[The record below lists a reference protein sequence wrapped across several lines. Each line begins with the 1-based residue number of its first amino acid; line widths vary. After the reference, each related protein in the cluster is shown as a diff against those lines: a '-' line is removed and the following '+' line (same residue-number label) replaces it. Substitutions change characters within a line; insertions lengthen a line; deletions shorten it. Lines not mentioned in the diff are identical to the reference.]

1 MSHNGWRVIFHVDLN
16 AFYVSVEIADNPSL
30 KGLPVVVGADPDG
43 GKARGVVMTASYE
56 ARKLGLKSGMPIS
69 IAYRLA
75 PNAFYIEPTKE
86 RWERYGEVSM
96 KVMEI
101 LRGHADRF
109 EQTGIDEGFL
119 DVSDRTKNV
128 EEAKDLAMAIKKEIR
143 DSLGISCSIGIAPN
157 KSLAKIASDRQKP
170 DGLTIVPFD
179 DPKGFLA
186 PLPVAV
192 IPGVGTKTQ
201 AFLKEK
207 GVVTIGELQKL
218 SGQELMKWFGKTGVW
233 LWGVI
238 QAEERLAVF
247 ERDVL
252 KSMSVERTFGED
264 VEDFASVYAQVDVEA
279 RELAE
284 RVRDANLKFKVAG
297 IKIRFR
303 GFQTFTRETT
313 LTGFTDSEE
322 ALRHEARILMKEFEA
337 KKKPVRLVGVRVSG
351 LKKEKAE
358 LTRLDEWARG

>member
-1 MSHNGWRVIFHVDLN
+1 MSQSEWRAIFHVDLD
-16 AFYVSVEIADNPSL
+16 AFYVSVEVKDNPSL
-30 KGLPVVVGADPDG
+30 KGLPVVVGANPEG
-43 GKARGVVMTASYE
+43 GTARGVVMTCSYE

-69 IAYRLA
+69 MAYRLC
-75 PNAFYIEPTKE
+75 PNAVYLPP
-86 RWERYGEVSM
+86 RWERYAEISTQ
-96 KVMEI
+96 VMEL
-101 LRGHADRF
+101 LRGHADKF
-109 EQTGIDEGFL
+109 EQTGIDEAFL
-119 DVSDRTKNV
+119 DVSDRATSL
-128 EEAKDLAMAIKKEIR
+128 EEAKDLARAIKKDIR
-143 DSLGISCSIGIAPN
+143 DSLGVTCSIGIAPN

-170 DGLTIVPFD
+170 DGLTVVPFD
-179 DPKGFLA
+179 DPRGFLA

-207 GVVTIGELQKL
+207 GIATIGELQNV
-218 SGQELMKWFGKTGVW
+218 SGQELLKWFGKTGVW

-238 QAEERLAVF
+238 QAEEKLSVF
-247 ERDVL
+247 ERDML

-264 VEDFASVYAQVDVEA
+264 VEDFERVYAQVDVEA

-297 IKIRFR
+297 IKIRFK

-313 LTGFTDSEE
+313 LTGFTESEE
-322 ALRHEARILMKEFEA
+322 ALRHEARILLKEFEA

-351 LKKEKAE
+351 LKREKEA
-358 LTRLDEWARG
+358 LTRLDEWARE

>member
-1 MSHNGWRVIFHVDLN
+1 MSQSEWRVIFHVDLN
-16 AFYVSVEIADNPSL
+16 AFYVSVEVADNPSL
-30 KGLPVVVGADPDG
+30 KGLPVVVGADPGG
-43 GKARGVVMTASYE
+43 GKARGVVMTCSYE

-69 IAYRLA
+69 TAYRLA
-75 PNAFYIEPTKE
+75 PDAVYLEPTTE
-86 RWERYGEVSM
+86 RWNRYAEVSS
-96 KVMEI
+96 KVMDI

-119 DVSDRTKNV
+119 DVSGRTKNV
-128 EEAKDLAMAIKKEIR
+128 EEAKDLAMTIKKEIR
-143 DSLGISCSIGIAPN
+143 ESVGITCSIGIAPN

-170 DGLTIVPFD
+170 DGLTVVPFD

-192 IPGVGTKTQ
+192 IPGVGPKTQ

-207 GVVTIGELQKL
+207 GIATIGQLQEM

-247 ERDVL
+247 ERDIV
-252 KSMSVERTFGED
+252 KSMSVERTFD
-264 VEDFASVYAQVDVEA
+264 VDAEDFERVYAQLDVEA

-284 RVRDANLKFKVAG
+284 RVRDANVKFKVVG
-297 IKIRFR
+297 IKVRFK
-303 GFQTFTRETT
+303 GFQTFTREAT
-313 LTGFTDSEE
+313 LTSFTDSEE
-322 ALRHEARILMKEFEA
+322 ALKHEARALMKEFEY
-337 KKKPVRLVGVRVSG
+337 KKRPVRLVGVRVSQ
-351 LKKEKAE
+351 LKREKEA

>member
-1 MSHNGWRVIFHVDLN
+1 MSQSEWRAIFHVDLN
-16 AFYVSVEIADNPSL
+16 AFYVSVEVSDNPSL
-30 KGLPVVVGADPDG
+30 KGLPVVVGADPEG

-69 IAYRLA
+69 MAYRLA
-75 PNAFYIEPTKE
+75 PNAVYLEPTKE

-96 KVMEI
+96 QVMEI
-101 LRGHADRF
+101 LRGHADKF

-119 DVSDRTKNV
+119 DVSDRTKNI
-128 EEAKDLAMAIKKEIR
+128 EEAKDLAMTIKKEIR
-143 DSLGISCSIGIAPN
+143 DSVGISCSIGIAPN

-170 DGLTIVPFD
+170 DGLTVVPFE

-192 IPGVGTKTQ
+192 IPGVGSKTQ
-201 AFLKEK
+201 AFLTEK
-207 GVVTIGELQKL
+207 GIVTIGDLQKM

-238 QAEERLAVF
+238 QAEERLQVF
-247 ERDVL
+247 ERDML

-264 VEDFASVYAQVDVEA
+264 VEDFEHIYAQVDVEA
-279 RELAE
+279 RELAA
-284 RVRDANLKFKVAG
+284 RVRDANVKFKVAG
-297 IKIRFR
+297 VKIRFK
-303 GFQTFTRETT
+303 GFQTFTRERT
-313 LTGFTDSEE
+313 LTSFTDSEE
-322 ALRHEARILMKEFEA
+322 TLRHEARALLKEFEA
-337 KKKPVRLVGVRVSG
+337 KKKPVRLVGVRVSQ
-351 LKKEKAE
+351 LKREKAE

>member
-1 MSHNGWRVIFHVDLN
+1 MSQSGWRAIFHVDLN
-16 AFYVSVEIADNPSL
+16 AFYVSVEVKDNPSL
-30 KGLPVVVGADPDG
+30 KGLPVVVGADPEG
-43 GKARGVVMTASYE
+43 GKARGVVMTCSYE

-69 IAYRLA
+69 TAYKLA
-75 PNAFYIEPTKE
+75 PNAVYLPP
-86 RWERYGEVSM
+86 RWQRYADVSNQ
-96 KVMEI
+96 VMTL
-101 LRGHADRF
+101 LRRRADKF

-119 DVSDRTKNV
+119 DVSNRTKNV
-128 EEAKDLAMAIKKEIR
+128 EEAKDLAMAIKKDIR
-143 DSLGISCSIGIAPN
+143 DSLGITCSIGVAPN

-192 IPGVGTKTQ
+192 IPGVGPRMQ

-207 GVVTIGELQKL
+207 GVATVGELQKV
-218 SGQELMKWFGKTGVW
+218 SGQELLKWFGKTGVW

-247 ERDVL
+247 ERDML
-252 KSMSVERTFGED
+252 KSMSVERTFDED
-264 VEDFASVYAQVDVEA
+264 AEGFEQVYAQVDVEA

-284 RVRDANLKFKVAG
+284 RVRDANVKFKVAG
-297 IKIRFR
+297 IKIRFK

-322 ALRHEARILMKEFEA
+322 ALRHEARILLKEFEA
-337 KKKPVRLVGVRVSG
+337 KKRPVRLVGVRVSH
-351 LKKEKAE
+351 LKREKAE
-358 LTRLDEWARG
+358 LTRLDEWAE